1 MNAYLIDPATRTIS
15 PVETDFSLPSI
26 YNLLGCNLISSAA
39 GQTNGDV
46 LFVDDNV
53 SDGEHEAFRF
63 GTWEIY
69 SKALVV
75 GTDRSGET
83 VSPKNPIELYE
94 TQIDWLGAK
103 MFEPNVAFL
112 SFPESARLERDAEDR
127 MATSLQENLDWW
139 DAFLKRNKID

>member
-26 YNLLGCNLISSAA
+26 YNLLGCSLISSAA

-53 SDGEHEAFRF
+53 SDDEHEAFRF
-63 GTWEIY
+63 GSWEIY

-75 GTDRSGET
+75 GTDPSGET
-83 VSPKNPIELYE
+83 VSPKTPIQVYDA
-94 TQIDWLGAK
+94 QIYWLGAK
-103 MFEPNVAFL
+103 AFEPNVAVL
-112 SFPESARLERDAEDR
+112 PFPDRALDDR
-127 MATSLQENLDWW
+127 MTAAERENLDWW
-139 DAFLKRNKID
+139 DNFFKRNGIE